1 MKDRELI
8 DSLSTISL
16 HAYGSARQRAGLS
29 HIKDSYLATSK
40 ETSTKPFR
48 ANLSQFTASLTS
60 PDPPN
65 SASWEDLL
73 GLVPL
78 FTRRTQMYL
87 SLREGKV
94 SPHCGGWAG
103 PKRGWNGAVFS
114 TVLRVRRQ
122 VKWRETRESQVRL
135 KAYCFFSCRYRS
147 A

>member
-16 HAYGSARQRAGLS
+16 YAYGSARQRAGLS

-78 FTRRTQMYL
+78 FTRRTQRYL
-87 SLREGKV
+87 SLHEGKV
-94 SPHCGGWAG
+94 SPHCGG
-103 PKRGWNGAVFS
+103 
-114 TVLRVRRQ
+114 
-122 VKWRETRESQVRL
+122 
-135 KAYCFFSCRYRS
+135 
-147 A
+147 